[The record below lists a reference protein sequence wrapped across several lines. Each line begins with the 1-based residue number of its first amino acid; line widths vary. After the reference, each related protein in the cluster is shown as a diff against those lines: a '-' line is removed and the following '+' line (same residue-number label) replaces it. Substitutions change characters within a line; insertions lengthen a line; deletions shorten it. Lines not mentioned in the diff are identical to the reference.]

1 MMMPELNGAT
11 AHPMSE
17 ETFVERLADA
27 GVLSGSDVV
36 RLRAAREKSRDG
48 AVRLLSKLGI
58 LEEGMVAD
66 RLAGF
71 LGLPRLAAHD
81 LPREALCREAVSESF
96 LKEASVLPVALA
108 DDEILLAVAD
118 PFATYPQDAMRLACG
133 RPVRLAVAEPSML
146 ARALDAL
153 YGPGQGSPA
162 EAAGSGLDDDQEE
175 DLERLRDLATE
186 APVVRLVNELIE
198 RAVEM
203 RASDIHLEPFRHEL
217 VVRFRIDGLLR
228 PVDAPPPAL
237 RAALVSR
244 IKLMGRLNIA
254 ERRLP
259 QDGRIRVAVRG
270 KEIDL
275 RLSTF
280 PTMHGESVVLRILD
294 KGAVSLDLARL
305 GLDGDVLART
315 CEILAKPTGI
325 KLGTGPTGSGKTTT
339 LYASL
344 LKLANPETK
353 VVTVEDPIEYELPGL
368 NQTQVKPQIGL
379 SFANALRSLLRQD
392 PDVVLI
398 GEIRDRDTAEI
409 AAQAAL
415 TGHKVLSTLHTNDAA
430 SSVTRLLDM
439 GLPAFL
445 VTATLEAV
453 IAQRLVRVLCPE
465 CKVRAPIPHDVAA
478 VLASVS
484 GEPTETVFEPG
495 GCPHCSGTGFRGRTG
510 IYEVLLMSDA
520 LRRLVHDGGDARA
533 LQSAAAQA
541 GMRTLYEDGMLKVA
555 AGLTTVPEV
564 LRVTREV

>member
-1 MMMPELNGAT
+1 MTASGLNGADRLT
-11 AHPMSE
+11 MGAES
-17 ETFVERLADA
+17 FVGHLAEANLLAGGDVARLHAARDKSPD
-27 GVLSGSDVV
+27 GLV
-36 RLRAAREKSRDG
+36 RL
-48 AVRLLSKLGI
+48 VSKLGL
-58 LEEGMVAD
+58 LEESVVAD
-66 RLAGF
+66 HLAKF
-71 LGLPRLAAHD
+71 LGLPRVAMQD
-81 LPREALCREAVSESF
+81 LPGEALLTEAISEAF
-96 LKEASVLPVALA
+96 LQEALVLPIAA
-108 DDEILLAVAD
+108 TGDEIILAVAD
-118 PFATYPQDAMRLACG
+118 PFARYPVDAVRLACG
-133 RPVRLAVAEPSML
+133 RPVRLAIAEPSML

-153 YGPGQGSPA
+153 HATSPA
-162 EAAGSGLDDDQEE
+162 DPAAVAATFDEEREE
-175 DLERLRDLATE
+175 DFERLRDLAAE
-186 APVVRLVNELIE
+186 APVIRMVNALIE

-203 RASDIHLEPFRHEL
+203 RASDIHIEPFRHDL

-228 PVDAPPPAL
+228 AVEAPPPAM

-259 QDGRIRVAVRG
+259 QDGRVRVAVRG

-280 PTMHGESVVLRILD
+280 PTMHDESVVLRILD

-305 GLDGDVLART
+305 GLEGPLLART
-315 CEILAKPTGI
+315 LEMLAKPTGI
-325 KLGTGPTGSGKTTT
+325 VLVTGPTGSGKTTT
-339 LYASL
+339 LYAAL
-344 LKLANPETK
+344 VGLAKPETK

-379 SFANALRSLLRQD
+379 TFANALRSLLRQD

-453 IAQRLVRVLCPE
+453 IAQRLVRVLCAA
-465 CKVRAPIPHDVAA
+465 CKRAAPVPSEAANVFARLGGEAPATYHEPH
-478 VLASVS
+478 
-484 GEPTETVFEPG
+484 
-495 GCPHCSGTGFRGRTG
+495 GCERCDGTGFKGRTG
-510 IYEVLLMSDA
+510 IYEVLLMSDG
-520 LRRLVHDGGDARA
+520 LRRQVHDGGDARA
-533 LQSAAAQA
+533 LHAAAASA
-541 GMRTLYEDGMLKVA
+541 GMTTLYEDGMLKA
-555 AGLTTVPEV
+555 GRGLTTVSEV
-564 LRVTREV
+564 LRVTREA